1 LPLVL
6 SPEREIRRGHVGGDT
21 ILVKKAA
28 IAMSIVALLLALLL
42 LGATTKNEGC
52 LPWQERVGFGDGV
65 LGEGAD
71 FSKCAG
77 SRLPFG
83 WVALPVPH

>member
-1 LPLVL
+1 MAL
-6 SPEREIRRGHVGGDT
+6 SLEREIHRGYVGGDT
-21 ILVKKAA
+21 LLVKNAA
-28 IAMSIVALLLALLL
+28 IATGIVALLLALLL

-52 LPWQERVGFGDGV
+52 LPWQERVGVGDGV
-65 LGEGAD
+65 FGEGQD

-83 WVALPVPH
+83 WAALPVPH